1 MVRVTTRCR
10 VDLAGGTLDI
20 WPIGLLHAEA
30 ATVNVAIDLPVRV
43 ALARRASGWTVRQGG
58 ETIEASRAEALLDR
72 PRTALVGLVAAEH
85 GLAGGE
91 LELESGSPA
100 GAGLG
105 ASSALT
111 VALLAAFEM
120 AETGHLQ
127 RTSGHRAAVARDLE
141 ARLMGLPTGRQDHFP
156 AQLGGA
162 LALEHRPGEERV
174 RRLAVDLD
182 ALGERLLVAFTGQSH
197 FSAGNNWQV
206 IRRRLE
212 GDREVIARLD
222 RIRDAA
228 RRTPAAL
235 EASDWPAVGAAMESD
250 WEARQGLAP
259 EIPTPAIERLLAAA
273 RAAGAWGGKACGAGG
288 GGCIAVLA
296 PPSARA
302 AIEARWRELGAA
314 LLDARPTVSGLETAD
329 A

>member
-20 WPIGLLHAEA
+20 WPVGLLHAEA
-30 ATVNVAIDLPVRV
+30 ATVNVAVDLQVRV
-43 ALARRASGWTVRQGG
+43 AFASRASGWRVSQGG
-58 ETIEASRAEALLDR
+58 ETVEAPRRVDLLDR

-91 LELESGSPA
+91 LELESASPA

-111 VALLAAFEM
+111 VALLAAFEL
-120 AETGHLQ
+120 AETGRLQ
-127 RTSGHRAAVARDLE
+127 RTSGQRAAVARDLE

-162 LALEHRPGEERV
+162 LALEHQPGEERI
-174 RRLAVDLD
+174 RRLTVDLD
-182 ALGERLLVAFTGQSH
+182 ALGDRLLVAFTGQSH
-197 FSAGNNWQV
+197 FSAGNNWEV
-206 IRRRLE
+206 IRRRLA

-228 RRTPAAL
+228 RTATIAL
-235 EASDWPAVGAAMESD
+235 ETSDWPAVGAAMAGD
-250 WEARQGLAP
+250 WEARRGLAP
-259 EIPTPAIERLLAAA
+259 EIPTPAIERLLAVAGD
-273 RAAGAWGGKACGAGG
+273 AGAWGGKACGAGG

-296 PPSARA
+296 PPSVRG
-302 AIEARWRELGAA
+302 AIEGRWRELGAV
-314 LLDARPTVSGLETAD
+314 LLDARPTAAGLEAAD
-329 A
+329 E